1 MLDNI
6 LLQVATP
13 IPKDIPLDLPL
24 PVWLLTVLL
33 VVSFLVHIIFIN
45 LMVGGS
51 IVTLWA
57 QIKGLRDKRFDDF
70 AHEIAKTI
78 TVNKSLAV
86 VLGIAP
92 LLSINTLYTIYFYSA
107 NALTGFAWIMIIP
120 LVTIAFLLTY
130 LHKYTWHSFEHNKKI
145 HILIMA
151 LAVGIFLIIP
161 LIFLTNVNLMM
172 FPEKWGTIKGFISA
186 LMLPNVFPRYFEFLG
201 ACIAVT
207 GLFITWYNNRKN
219 YPFEIIYKNEFIRY
233 DIKKLGYEIALVG
246 LFLQI
251 FFGIIVLFTLPSK
264 GITYDIIGLMIGA
277 GCLLVLALWFSY
289 QSIVG
294 KRENIDIHF
303 KKIAFSIFVFMIF
316 YGGSRQMYRSN
327 ALVKHQQLV
336 AAHTKEFQRLSKE
349 ARENPIAEK
358 MEESEIDPSLG
369 EVAKGAAIFKQNC
382 SACHQQ
388 NEKLVGPP
396 ITEMVSIYSNN
407 IEELKNW
414 IKAPGKKRPDYPQMP
429 AFAQLSDEDRTEVAK
444 YILSIK

>member
-1 MLDNI
+1 MLQNI

-24 PVWLLTVLL
+24 PVWLLTTLL
-33 VVSFLVHIIFIN
+33 VVSFLFHIIFIN

-57 QIKGLRDKRFDDF
+57 QIKGLQDKRFDNF

-130 LHKYTWHSFEHNKKI
+130 LHKYSWQSLSHTKKI

-172 FPEKWGTIKGFISA
+172 FPEKWGTVKGFISA
-186 LMLPNVFPRYFEFLG
+186 LVLPNVFPRYFEFMG

-207 GLFITWYNNRKN
+207 GIFIAWYNSRKN
-219 YPFEIIYKNEFIRY
+219 YPFETIYNNDFTRY
-233 DIKKLGYEIALVG
+233 DIKKLGYTIATVG
-246 LFLQI
+246 LSLQI

-264 GITYDIIGLMIGA
+264 GIAYSVIGVMIGA
-277 GCLLVLALWFSY
+277 GCLLALALWYSY
-289 QSIVG
+289 QSVIG

-303 KKIAFSIFVFMIF
+303 KKIAFTVLAFMIF
-316 YGGSRQMYRSN
+316 YGGSRQMYRHN
-327 ALVKHQQLV
+327 ALNKHQQLV
-336 AAHTKEFQRLSKE
+336 AEHTREFQRLSKE
-349 ARENPIAEK
+349 ARENPVAQED
-358 MEESEIDPSLG
+358 EELTIDSSLG

-382 SACHQQ
+382 ASCHKQD
-388 NEKLVGPP
+388 EKLVGPP
-396 ITEMVSIYSNN
+396 ITEMVSIYANN
-407 IEELKNW
+407 IEGLKQW
-414 IKAPGKKRPDYPQMP
+414 IKTPGKKRPDYPQMP
-429 AFAQLSDEDRTEVAK
+429 AFAQLSDNDRAELAK